1 MCLVVLKQLVFQM
14 NLMKLVKAKA
24 KYIPF
29 SQTHKKKHCTKAYST
44 NTAFISLFLKKK

>member
-29 SQTHKKKHCTKAYST
+29 SQTHKKKTLYK
-44 NTAFISLFLKKK
+44 SLFY